1 MESIGR
7 EFIERTKYKYL
18 GESDQFR
25 NLPQPP
31 LELEAESNKKILALP
46 NPKALEVNVKLVDAM
61 ENRRSHRRYSDEPL
75 TLEELSFLLWCTQG
89 VKRISHNV
97 TFRMVPSAGA
107 RHAFETY
114 ILVNKVNGLSPGLYR
129 YLALEHKL
137 QEVEIGDEIADKLA
151 YACLGQTFIKA
162 SAVTFIWLA
171 VPYRMTWRYGERG
184 YRYMLLD
191 AGHVA
196 QNLYLAAEAIDCGS
210 CVIGAYDD
218 DAVNQLLGIDGKEQ
232 FAIYLATSGKKL
244 VDMFK

>member
-1 MESIGR
+1 MDGIGR

-18 GESDQFR
+18 RMSDQAK

-31 LELEAESNKKILALP
+31 LELEAESDKKIIVLP
-46 NPKALEVNVKLVDAM
+46 QPKNVNVNIKLVEAM
-61 ENRRSHRRYSDEPL
+61 ENRRSLRRYSDKPL

-89 VKRISHNV
+89 VRQRYHNV

-114 ILVNKVNGLSPGLYR
+114 ILANNVYGLNTGLYR

-137 QEVEIGDEIADKLA
+137 QEVIISTEITDKLVE
-151 YACLGQTFIKA
+151 ACLGQTFIIN
-162 SAVTFIWLA
+162 SAVTFIWVA
-171 VPYRMTWRYGERG
+171 VAYRMTWRYGERG
-184 YRYMLLD
+184 YRYMFLD

-196 QNLYLAAEAIDCGS
+196 QNLYLAAEGIGCGT

-218 DAVNQLLGIDGKEQ
+218 DAVNRLLGIDGKEQ
-232 FAIYLATSGKKL
+232 FAIYLAAVGKKI
-244 VDMFK
+244 

>member
-1 MESIGR
+1 MDGIGR
-7 EFIERTKYKYL
+7 EFLEKTKYKYL
-18 GESDQFR
+18 RMSDQAK

-31 LELEAESNKKILALP
+31 LELEAESDKKIIVLP
-46 NPKALEVNVKLVDAM
+46 QPKNVDVNIKLVEAM
-61 ENRRSHRRYSDEPL
+61 ENRRSLRRYSDKPL

-114 ILVNKVNGLSPGLYR
+114 ILMNRVDGLSPGLYR

-137 QEVEIGDEIADKLA
+137 QEVEICEEIADKLVD
-151 YACLGQTFIKA
+151 ACLGQTFIKN
-162 SAVTFIWLA
+162 SAVTFIWVA
-171 VPYRMTWRYGERG
+171 VAYRMTWRYGERG
-184 YRYMLLD
+184 YRYMFLD

-196 QNLYLAAEAIDCGS
+196 QNLYLAAEGIGCGT

-218 DAVNQLLGIDGKEQ
+218 DAVNRLLGIDGKEQ
-232 FAIYLATSGKKL
+232 FAIYLAAVGKKI
-244 VDMFK
+244 